1 MEDNIKNLQEYIKK
15 LENFELPEY
24 KEISNIPL
32 YMEQVI
38 GYIDSILKELKEE
51 NNSITPFMVN
61 NYVKAKIVS
70 APENKKYD
78 KDHIAYLLAI
88 SILKES
94 ASMRDIA
101 TLIEM
106 DKFLTDDKQKLYS
119 MFKDMHD
126 DVLKNQTHRVKIRL
140 DAINKDKKKQ
150 NKVEESNLNLSY
162 IALRL
167 YIESETSKI
176 IADQIMKNISSEV
189 IGKEDNENRLS
200 KKAEKLENKK
210 ESKEAKKLSQR
221 GNK

>member
-61 NYVKAKIVS
+61 NYVKAKIVN

-106 DKFLTDDKQKLYS
+106 DKFLTNDKQKLYS

-150 NKVEESNLNLSY
+150 NKEEEQNLNLSY

-176 IADQIMKNISSEV
+176 IADQIMKNISKEV
-189 IGKEDNENRLS
+189 IGKDDNENRLS

>member
-189 IGKEDNENRLS
+189 IGKEDNENRLT